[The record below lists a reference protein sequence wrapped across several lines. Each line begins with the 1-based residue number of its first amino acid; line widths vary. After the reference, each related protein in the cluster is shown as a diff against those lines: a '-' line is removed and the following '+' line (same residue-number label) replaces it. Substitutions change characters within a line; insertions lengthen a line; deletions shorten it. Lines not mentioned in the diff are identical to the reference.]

1 MIDINKAMIDVSEA
15 KQELNEKLGTAIN
28 LEVNTN
34 ELKNAIKA
42 QEATYNQLVQKLADY
57 QAEFNKQVADGTI
70 KEGSDAYL
78 EGQKQIQEFTKEI
91 IEASSELIDFQDKLR
106 QIEYDTLQNII
117 DGFERAVSKLDAYIE
132 LLEARD
138 EDVPE
143 EIYQEQINSNN
154 EQIKANAELRAKKLE
169 EQKLYDVNSKRYQEL
184 AEEIAKIDEETLGLM
199 TDNEKLKDSIYE
211 LRFKPLDDAIEK
223 YDKLSSEIDDF
234 LDLLNEEA
242 FFDKAGNGTADLAAA
257 LALMQQGMA
266 NSKQKIADLRTGLEK
281 LEESFKNGVIS
292 EKEYN
297 EKSEE
302 YREGIR
308 DAVKDVKKYEESILD
323 LYKTQMKKEVE
334 ATTDLIDKYAEARK
348 QKEKYF
354 EYDKKLKK
362 QQKSVDLLKAQ
373 IAALNGVILCPF
385 YSNCWKPVKP
395 YKLQRRNEIC
405 SGVNV

>member
-169 EQKLYDVNSKRYQEL
+169 EQKLYDVNSERYQEL

-211 LRFKPLDDAIEK
+211 LRFKPLDEALEK
-223 YDKLSSEIDDF
+223 YDRLGSEIDDF
-234 LDLLNEEA
+234 LDLLNEDT
-242 FFDKAGNGTADLAAA
+242 FFDKTGKGTADLAAA

-281 LEESFKNGVIS
+281 LQESFDNGVIS
-292 EKEYN
+292 EEEFT
-297 EKSEE
+297 EKSQDYQEQ
-302 YREGIR
+302 IR

-323 LYKTQMKKEVE
+323 LYKTQMKNEVE
-334 ATTDLIDKYAEARK
+334 ATEDLIDKYAEARK

-373 IAALNGVILCPF
+373 IAALEGVDICPI
-385 YSNCWKPVKP
+385 YLNSWK
-395 YKLQRRNEIC
+395 LLRDL
-405 SGVNV
+405 